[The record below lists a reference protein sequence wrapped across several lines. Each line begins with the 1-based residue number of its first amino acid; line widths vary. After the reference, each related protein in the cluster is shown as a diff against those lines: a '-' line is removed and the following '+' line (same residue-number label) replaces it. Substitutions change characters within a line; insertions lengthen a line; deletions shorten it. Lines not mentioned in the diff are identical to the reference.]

1 VTSRVQFGKK
11 IMEYGN
17 VQEKVS
23 DMVQRIYATES
34 IVYML
39 ASNMDRNVLDYQLEA
54 AIGKV
59 VASEN
64 AWHVCDEAIQLHGG
78 MGFVST
84 YRKTSICGP

>member
-1 VTSRVQFGKK
+1 
-11 IMEYGN
+11 MEYGN
-17 VQEKVS
+17 VQEKVA
-23 DMVQRIYATES
+23 DMIQRIYATES

-64 AWHVCDEAIQLHGG
+64 AWYVCDEAIQLHGG
-78 MGFVST
+78 MGFVS
-84 YRKTSICGP
+84 I